1 MRAVNIRRAWSA
13 ALGLLFVMTA
23 GSRAASARE
32 RLAVAIVAVGDAELG
47 DNLTEAAISTL
58 AELGDDELVGTREL
72 RRRLADDP
80 SAPDLETCV
89 VDPACVAR
97 IAAAVGARRA
107 VVGEVHRQDG
117 GYLIQLA
124 LASSGTGAREAEW
137 SRVVPDDVGSLV
149 GAVATGVRDLFAA
162 KAASPNGAAVP
173 PTPAPVARPAGD
185 GAPAL
190 HLEAA
195 VPANRDGSRHGN
207 ARAGYLGVTALG
219 LAVVAFSAAAVAGN
233 TAEAPLLGTTRVE
246 MQADLQRREGYA
258 SAANDLLAAGVALSL
273 TAGALFAWW
282 WRSERPSNP

>member
-1 MRAVNIRRAWSA
+1 MRALNAGLARSA
-13 ALGLLFVMTA
+13 VLALLFVLA

-32 RLAVAIVAVGDAELG
+32 RLAVAIVAADDAELG

-58 AELGDDELVGTREL
+58 AERGDDELVGTREL

-80 SAPDLETCV
+80 SAPELEICV
-89 VDPACVAR
+89 VQPACVAR

-107 VVGEVHRQDG
+107 VVGEVHRQEA

-124 LASSGTGAREAEW
+124 LASSGTGAREADW
-137 SRVVPDDVGSLV
+137 SRQVPGDVQSLV
-149 GAVATGVRDLFAA
+149 GAIATGVRALFAA

-173 PTPAPVARPAGD
+173 LTRAPVSLPARD

-195 VPANRDGSRHGN
+195 VPANRDSSRHGN

-219 LAVVAFSAAAVAGN
+219 LAVIAFSAAAVAGN
-233 TAEAPLLGTTRVE
+233 TAEAPVIGTTRAE

-258 SAANDLLAAGVALSL
+258 SVANGLLAAGVALSL
-273 TAGALFAWW
+273 TAGTLFAWW